1 MRLQQALQTLVQL
14 AYLLSFCSSP
24 VLQKSFN
31 TLPET
36 PAKHKL
42 FIVVLSDKGLC
53 GSIHSSVT
61 KATHCVL
68 ADLEQTDPNSP
79 VMVIGDKSMG
89 QLACVDGKN
98 MPALAFNQIGCDIPT
113 FADAAGVAN
122 LIVQSSVEYDSISIV
137 YNKFLL
143 TISYEPTIVEVA
155 NEKILKESH
164 QLLHFPSY
172 FLANYLPAGFHAY
185 KMEDDFTKDLAEFSL
200 ANAIYFALV
209 KAHACEQNAW

>member
-1 MRLQQALQTLVQL
+1 MALQTLVQL
-14 AYLLSFCSSP
+14 AYLSSFCSSP

-42 FIVVLSDKGLC
+42 FIVISSDKGLC

-61 KATHCVL
+61 KATHCAL
-68 ADLEQTDPNSP
+68 ADLEQ
-79 VMVIGDKSMG
+79 
-89 QLACVDGKN
+89 
-98 MPALAFNQIGCDIPT
+98 DIPI

-137 YNKFLL
+137 YNKFLSA
-143 TISYEPTIVEVA
+143 ISYEPAIVEVA
-155 NEKILKESH
+155 NEKILKESR

-172 FLANYLPAGFHAY
+172 FLANYLPAGFCAY

-209 KAHACEQNAW
+209 EAHACEQNAW